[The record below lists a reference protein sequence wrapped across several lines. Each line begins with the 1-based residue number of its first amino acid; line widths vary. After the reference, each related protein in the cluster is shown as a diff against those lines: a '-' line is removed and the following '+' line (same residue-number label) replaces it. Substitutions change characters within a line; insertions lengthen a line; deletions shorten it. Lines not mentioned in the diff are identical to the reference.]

1 MPIIGSSRIVRS
13 NTDQSLKVVT
23 WLPCCERRKR
33 WRRLSYH
40 LTFSYSWPALLFR
53 YGVAYVVHH
62 LFDLRQRDL
71 LRIIFNLHC
80 LVRNIYCDSFHA
92 VHLANS
98 PFNGVLAMLTSNV
111 GCDKGCRF
119 HRVCSF
125 ICITCNSLTDSL
137 QWYTTGSTPQ

>member
-71 LRIIFNLHC
+71 LRIILDMHHLSGNVHVDC
-80 LVRNIYCDSFHA
+80 LNA
-92 VHLANS
+92 VHHANCTLNS
-98 PFNGVLAMLTSNV
+98 MLAMLARNVRSN
-111 GCDKGCRF
+111 KGYRF
-119 HRVCSF
+119 HEMF
-125 ICITCNSLTDSL
+125 P
-137 QWYTTGSTPQ
+137 PQT